1 MRNLA
6 TIGVYLFCFTA
17 AGLLARYD
25 LHTDDT
31 GVEVFL
37 ILAVTFLLGCLR
49 PRHAWQWAL
58 LVGPWI
64 PAAEALFGPRGE
76 HGINIPSLAML
87 AAFVIGLGLLGS
99 YSGAFARR
107 DSRT

>member
-1 MRNLA
+1 MKILA

-64 PAAEALFGPRGE
+64 PAAEALFAPRGPQA
-76 HGINIPSLAML
+76 INLSSLAL
-87 AAFVIGLGLLGS
+87 LAFVIALGLAGS

-107 DSRT
+107 YSRT